1 MSRESTAVLHPE
13 PAAETGA
20 EPFPEKEARLL
31 AQVRRLELRVRK
43 AEERGRALVHI
54 MGDMNELNK
63 RLTQQRKALLHVL
76 VDCEQDRRRCVGE
89 TERLQNSRRALMH
102 ILEDFRRSSLRLENG
117 RKAMIH
123 IMGDLRETTREVQRR
138 EQEVRDK
145 QEQLVQAGKLATVGE
160 LTTGI
165 AHELNNPLNNIGLFV
180 GNAVDY
186 LELGGAE
193 KAVLLEDL
201 RHAMEQ
207 VRKATQIIS
216 HIRAFG
222 RPAPVEREP
231 LRVNDVVRRSL
242 ALLQQQLHLRQIDV
256 RLDLCPEDPLVLG
269 NSIQLEQVFINLLT
283 NARDALSNS
292 AAKLIDIDSSVREGM
307 VQLRFHD
314 TGPGVPRG
322 LEQRIFDPF
331 FTTKDVDAG
340 TGLGLSIAH
349 GIIREHEGSIA
360 VVRDG
365 TGGGSGATFR
375 IELPLCAGAQ

>member
-1 MSRESTAVLHPE
+1 MSHESTAVLRPE
-13 PAAETGA
+13 PAAETGV
-20 EPFPEKEARLL
+20 EPFPEQEARLL
-31 AQVRRLELRVRK
+31 AQVRGLELRVRK
-43 AEERGRALVHI
+43 AEERHRALLHV

>member
-365 TGGGSGATFR
+365 NGGGSGATFR

>member
-1 MSRESTAVLHPE
+1 
-13 PAAETGA
+13 
-20 EPFPEKEARLL
+20 
-31 AQVRRLELRVRK
+31 
-43 AEERGRALVHI
+43 
-54 MGDMNELNK
+54 
-63 RLTQQRKALLHVL
+63 
-76 VDCEQDRRRCVGE
+76 
-89 TERLQNSRRALMH
+89 
-102 ILEDFRRSSLRLENG
+102 
-117 RKAMIH
+117 
-123 IMGDLRETTREVQRR
+123 
-138 EQEVRDK
+138 
-145 QEQLVQAGKLATVGE
+145 
-160 LTTGI
+160 
-165 AHELNNPLNNIGLFV
+165 
-180 GNAVDY
+180 
-186 LELGGAE
+186 
-193 KAVLLEDL
+193 
-201 RHAMEQ
+201 MEQ